1 MKNVYS
7 AIKVFHH
14 KALLDA
20 MEKGEIAAPLYI
32 RMKPTNFCNHHCSYC
47 SYGSGNP
54 SQKTTIRDSVDHKDM
69 IPRGK
74 MMEIIEDMGRMGV
87 KAVTFSGGG
96 EPLTYPYMLE
106 AVERMKVRNIDLSLI
121 SNGQLLCDEIAEAFS
136 DAKWVRISFDSPDAE
151 EYARLRGITV
161 RSYEKVVANI
171 REFAKKKRK
180 ECIFGA
186 NYVIG
191 RDNYKRI
198 YEAAKLLYEL
208 GMDNVKFAAIVD
220 NNRNYHISIKDEA
233 IEQIQRAKE
242 DFESDTFQIINNYE
256 SDWNDKNFSTQS
268 FPTCYTCRMVTVI
281 AADQKIYLCHTRA
294 YDSEAVVGDIRDKS
308 FYEVWYS
315 EETRSKLLGLD
326 PQKECKNFCAFQERN
341 QLIQAYF
348 DVNYDHI
355 NFI

>member
-7 AIKVFHH
+7 SIKVFHH
-14 KALLDA
+14 KALLDS
-20 MEKGEIAAPLYI
+20 MERGEITAPLYI
-32 RMKPTNFCNHHCSYC
+32 RMKPTNLCNHHCSYC
-47 SYGSGNP
+47 SYGSGDP
-54 SQKTTIRDSVDHKDM
+54 DWRTSIRDSIDHRDM
-69 IPRGK
+69 IPHDK
-74 MMEIIEDMGRMGV
+74 MMEIIEDMGKMGV

-106 AVERMKVRNIDLSLI
+106 TVKRMKEKYIDLSLI
-121 SNGQLLCDEIAEAFS
+121 SNGQLLENEIAEAFY
-136 DAKWVRISFDSPDAE
+136 DAKWVRISFDSPNAE
-151 EYARLRGITV
+151 EYARLRGISV

-171 REFAKKKRK
+171 HEFAKKKSK
-180 ECIFGA
+180 GCVFGV

-198 YEAAKLLYEL
+198 YEAAKLLREL
-208 GMDNVKFAAIVD
+208 GVDNVKFAAIVD
-220 NNRNYHISIKDEA
+220 NNRNYHVSIKEEA
-233 IEQIQRAKE
+233 IKQIQRAKK

-308 FYEVWYS
+308 FYEAWYS
-315 EETRSKLLGLD
+315 EEAQLKLLGLN
-326 PQKECKNFCAFQERN
+326 PQKECRNFCAFQERN
-341 QLIQAYF
+341 KLIQAYF
-348 DVNYDHI
+348 DVNYEHI